1 MNLILSAI
9 FFLHPIIQESIP
21 EGTFAYPGA
30 GPREVILVDPDQSPL
45 LEKAYL
51 DIKAE
56 LKAGMTEEQILKT
69 TCHYLREE
77 LFDLNRCNERV
88 VAALIQTLHPN
99 ESEPEISLETFLEH
113 KTGVC
118 RHIALTSTYL
128 VNRLIKEGFLN
139 GEAFL
144 IRENCSI
151 GRHAWTL
158 YVSSEGAWHLDS
170 LWGVLENG
178 KTSAGF
184 SQLCNKYGKR
194 TMNDQK
200 KRWET
205 AP

>member
-21 EGTFAYPGA
+21 EGTFTYPGFH
-30 GPREVILVDPDQSPL
+30 PREIILVEPERSPL
-45 LEKAYL
+45 LEKAYHE
-51 DIKAE
+51 IESK
-56 LKAGMTEEQILKT
+56 LKETSSEQEILEIT
-69 TCHYLREE
+69 SRYVREV
-77 LFDLNRCNERV
+77 LFDLNFCNERKV
-88 VAALIQTLHPN
+88 SSLIQTLYPD
-99 ESEPEISLETFLEH
+99 ESEPEISIETFLEQ

-128 VNRLIKEGFLN
+128 VNRLIKAGWLK
-139 GEAFL
+139 GEALL
-144 IRENCSI
+144 IRENCPT

-158 YVSSEGAWHLDS
+158 FLSNDGAWHLDS

-178 KTSAGF
+178 KNSAGF
-184 SQLCNKYGKR
+184 SELCNKYGKR